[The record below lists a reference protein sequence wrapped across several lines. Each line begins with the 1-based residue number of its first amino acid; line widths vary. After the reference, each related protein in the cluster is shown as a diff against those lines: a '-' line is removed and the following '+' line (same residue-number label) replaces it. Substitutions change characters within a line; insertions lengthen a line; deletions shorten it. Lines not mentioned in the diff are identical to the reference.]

1 MCEDGKSE
9 STAGAG
15 LGSSR
20 VHPPSTGVASDCG
33 SSGRSSRLSTP
44 DTVLLD
50 PDFAPGR
57 RVTRGLLADAL
68 MDMRIPTRAT
78 PSPRPGKKRRIED
91 VFEDNTPPSPDKL
104 QRELDQQHEEARRA
118 GRPSTPS
125 PGEDAE
131 EQACGQQDTKRQR
144 RLTIRGGNPGRANPT
159 PTPTSAG
166 NQDDN
171 SNGNANGQRSASTSS
186 PERSAG

>member
-20 VHPPSTGVASDCG
+20 VHPPSTGSDCG

-50 PDFAPGR
+50 PDR
-57 RVTRGLLADAL
+57 RVTRGFLADAL

-91 VFEDNTPPSPDKL
+91 VFEDDTPPSPDKL

-131 EQACGQQDTKRQR
+131 EQARGQQDTKRQK

-171 SNGNANGQRSASTSS
+171 SNGNASGQRSASTSS